1 MPWKLT
7 SRILAADVCIYL
19 GFDTARICNFG
30 GFGFF
35 GKWLVILRAFI
46 LSDEIQTNETGMW
59 FLLSETLL
67 YLSPM

>member
-7 SRILAADVCIYL
+7 SRILAADVCIHL
-19 GFDTARICNFG
+19 GFDTARIYNLE

-35 GKWLVILRAFI
+35 GKQLVILRAFI
-46 LSDEIQTNETGMW
+46 LSDEIQTNETGMCS
-59 FLLSETLL
+59 LPPEMLL

>member
-7 SRILAADVCIYL
+7 SRILAADVYIYL
-19 GFDTARICNFG
+19 GFDTARIYNLG
-30 GFGFF
+30 GFGFV

-46 LSDEIQTNETGMW
+46 LSDEIQTNETGMCSQ
-59 FLLSETLL
+59 LSETLL

>member
-19 GFDTARICNFG
+19 GFDTA
-30 GFGFF
+30 GFIILEVWFF

-46 LSDEIQTNETGMW
+46 LSDEIQTNETGICS
-59 FLLSETLL
+59 LLSETLL
-67 YLSPM
+67 YLSPV